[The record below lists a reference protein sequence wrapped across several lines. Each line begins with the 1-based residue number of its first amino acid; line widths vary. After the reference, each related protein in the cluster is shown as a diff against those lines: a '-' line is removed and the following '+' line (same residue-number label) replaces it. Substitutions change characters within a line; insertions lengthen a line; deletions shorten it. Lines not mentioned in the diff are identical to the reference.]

1 MTIPL
6 FRYVFDNLV
15 TEGII
20 KIMIKNN
27 LSKLMGEKR
36 IRISEMQRLTGLS
49 ESTIRRVYYD
59 TTKNISY
66 ETINKLCWALECN
79 TQDLLEYIPD

>member
-1 MTIPL
+1 
-6 FRYVFDNLV
+6 
-15 TEGII
+15 
-20 KIMIKNN
+20 MIKNN

-36 IRISEMQRLTGLS
+36 IRISEIQRLTGLS

-66 ETINKLCWALECN
+66 ETINKLCEALECN
-79 TQDLLEYIPD
+79 TQDLLEYIPDKK

>member
-1 MTIPL
+1 
-6 FRYVFDNLV
+6 
-15 TEGII
+15 
-20 KIMIKNN
+20 MIKNN

-36 IRISEMQRLTGLS
+36 IKMSELQRLTGLS

-59 TTKNISY
+59 ETKNISY
-66 ETINKLCWALECN
+66 ITIDKLCKALDCN

>member
-1 MTIPL
+1 
-6 FRYVFDNLV
+6 
-15 TEGII
+15 
-20 KIMIKNN
+20 MIKNN

-49 ESTIRRVYYD
+49 ESTIRRVYYN
-59 TTKNISY
+59 TTNTINY
-66 ETINKLCWALECN
+66 TTINKLCEALECN